1 MNKRSFG
8 SNGLALLQCINPNPR
23 YNRWHVRWDV
33 QPVVDEEGNDNGV
46 SFKYKLIEHHKPTL
60 AEIKEI
66 VLADMNAEIDKNIL
80 EGFEWNGMKVWLSSE
95 NQFNYKAAYDLA
107 IQTSGA
113 NLPVVFKFG
122 TTEEPVYHEFEDV
135 QSLTEFYTAAMVY
148 INKQLV
154 DGWKAKDSV
163 DWSPYESIL
172 NQ

>member
-8 SNGLALLQCINPNPR
+8 GKGLALLECINPNPR

-33 QPVVDEEGNDNGV
+33 QPEVDGEGNDNGV

-66 VLADMNAEIDKNIL
+66 VLADMNAEIDMKIL

-107 IQTSGA
+107 VQTSGA

-135 QSLTEFYTAAMVY
+135 ASLTEFYTAAMAY
-148 INKQLV
+148 INKQLA
-154 DGWKAKDSV
+154 DGWKAKDNV
-163 DWSPYESIL
+163 DWSPYALIL
-172 NQ
+172 GE